1 VEDHNFFLMFLFFF
15 CEKGDGKV
23 GDAGRIMRQVLGR
36 RKLGGESK
44 SKDGVDE
51 ARVIKQDGEN

>member
-1 VEDHNFFLMFLFFF
+1 MFF

-36 RKLGGESK
+36 RQLGGESK